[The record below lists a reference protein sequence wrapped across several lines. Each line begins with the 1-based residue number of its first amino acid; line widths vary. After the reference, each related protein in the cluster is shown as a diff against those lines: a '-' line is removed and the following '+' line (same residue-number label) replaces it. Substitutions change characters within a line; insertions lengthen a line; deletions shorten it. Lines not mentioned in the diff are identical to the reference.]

1 MPTPTYYERERR
13 LAVAF
18 LYLVIV
24 TEQGDTHHFLTT
36 AESAGAAESRVARWC
51 IGCTVGYATLI
62 CGADRDVQP
71 RRVL

>member
-13 LAVAF
+13 RTVAF

-24 TEQGDTHHFLTT
+24 TEQGDTHHYLTT
-36 AESAGAAESRVARWC
+36 AECSDAAESRVARWC
-51 IGCTVGYATLI
+51 AGGIVGYAQLI